1 MMNFC
6 FNFALNF
13 MQDIE
18 PYYQWLHLYNSEEDT
33 SSPFYGRQHSLFE
46 YTHTVYNFVIHPQ
59 WDSFGSPTLYIKI
72 LFVDYEKQYAI
83 IEMLGEW
90 NDAIHNDIMQLKREV
105 IELLAE
111 EGINKYILIG
121 ENIMNYHSSDDSYY
135 EEWFADV
142 EDGWIALVNFRAH
155 VLQEFESQN
164 IDYFLNFGGELDELI
179 WRKHTPIQLF
189 KKVEEIFNKRLG

>member
-1 MMNFC
+1 
-6 FNFALNF
+6 

-18 PYYQWLHLYNSEEDT
+18 PYYQWLHLYNSEEDA
-33 SSPFYGRQHSLFE
+33 SSPFFAIQHSEFE
-46 YTHTVYNFVIHPQ
+46 FTHTVYNFVIHPQ

-72 LFVDYEKQYAI
+72 LYVDYEKNFAI

-121 ENIMNYHSSDDSYY
+121 ENVMNFHSSDDSYY
-135 EEWFADV
+135 EEWFNDI
-142 EDGWIALVNFRAH
+142 EDGWIALVNFREH

-164 IDYFLNFGGELDELI
+164 IDYYLNFGGELDDLI

-189 KKVEEIFNKRLG
+189 KKVEEIFTKRIG